1 MNHSLS
7 QKLLTLLAPAS
18 QTNSATRTANLD
30 CLGADYATIQINL
43 ASAINT
49 NAVGPTLQLSESD
62 DTVVTNFATF
72 NSSFNTSATSIAVA
86 RQVVYRVD
94 TRSRKRYLR
103 LSLTTATATN
113 DNVTAGVTAI
123 LDRLGIVQPAASNML
138 GSTNDSVVVG

>member
-1 MNHSLS
+1 MIYPLASKLS
-7 QKLLTLLAPAS
+7 VLLAPAS

-30 CLGADYATIQINL
+30 TLGADYATITINM

-62 DTVVTNFATF
+62 DTTVTNFATF
-72 NSSFNTSATSIAVA
+72 NSNFNTTSTSIVNA
-86 RQVVYRVD
+86 RQIVYHVD
-94 TRSRKRYLR
+94 TKSRKRYLR

-113 DNVTAGVTAI
+113 DNVTAGVTAM
-123 LDRLGIVQPAASNML
+123 LSRVALPSAAASANL